1 LALPALAFGA
11 PTNIQVKD
19 DFFQPQNPAPRP
31 FQTGAS
37 FRWQRGAGSNGD
49 HNVRQD
55 AGLFNSGAP
64 TSGSINFSISASAG
78 SFHYYCSAHGSPAGG
93 MTGVVKVRPIF
104 SAAPTGNPFTV
115 TWADSGT
122 NTGKAFDVRYRVG
135 TTGTFKTWKNDT
147 TQKKAVFGLN
157 GAPVAV
163 QLGKTYQ
170 FQVRSEKTAA
180 SPGNSKFSGWSPTL
194 SVKP

>member
-104 SAAPTGNPFTV
+104 SAAPTG
-115 TWADSGT
+115 
-122 NTGKAFDVRYRVG
+122 
-135 TTGTFKTWKNDT
+135 TWKNDT

-194 SVKP
+194 SVKL